1 MFKDCEDFKLNYNY
15 NEAYKKYILKHPQ
28 DENKIEKVLKPLIK
42 ELNGEFEKAIS
53 YIRDMDINDPLS
65 VFLVSTL
72 LSNSEKLSNCRI
84 VIGMSI
90 NNFNDIDNCLKNF
103 LIYMK
108 CNLSDT
114 ILTDYATLNKYIM
127 QKLEEHK
134 KQQM

>member
-15 NEAYKKYILKHPQ
+15 NKVYKKYILKHPQ

-84 VIGMSI
+84 IISMSI
-90 NNFNDIDNCLKNF
+90 NNFNDIDNCLKDF

>member
-1 MFKDCEDFKLNYNY
+1 MFKDCENFKLNYNY
-15 NEAYKKYILKHPQ
+15 NEVYKKYILKHPQ
-28 DENKIEKVLKPLIK
+28 DENKIENVLKPLIK
-42 ELNGEFEKAIS
+42 ELSGEFEKAIS